1 MGESVT
7 RSHLHKMLRVCLVL
21 SLLLCL
27 GLPAPNGLV
36 RTRRQLAPPGPSLGF
51 LSNQTTAAAGQ
62 TVLAASDKFS
72 LPTRSRP
79 ARPANPSCRGRRCP
93 TRRRFTG

>member
-36 RTRRQLAPPGPSLGF
+36 RTRRQLAPPGPSLAF
-51 LSNQTTAAAGQ
+51 VSNQTTAAGGTRTLEQ
-62 TVLAASDKFS
+62 SSKFAA
-72 LPTRSRP
+72 PTQIKP
-79 ARPANPSCRGRRCP
+79 ARPSCRFRRGRKCP
-93 TRRRFTG
+93 PRRVTG